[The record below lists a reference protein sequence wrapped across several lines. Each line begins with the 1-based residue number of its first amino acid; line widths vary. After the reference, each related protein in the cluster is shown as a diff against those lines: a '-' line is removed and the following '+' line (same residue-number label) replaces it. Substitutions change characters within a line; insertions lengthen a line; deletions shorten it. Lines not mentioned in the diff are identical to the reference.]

1 MAKKKKSR
9 PVKKKVAKKSRPAA
23 SRRKSKSQ
31 PMQPRKKTTAK
42 GLISKAKNLL
52 DDELGD
58 LYIKHFHAKKKTGK
72 TGKKALA
79 KKIREKKSEINRLK

>member
-9 PVKKKVAKKSRPAA
+9 PAKKRVAKKSKPAA
-23 SRRKSKSQ
+23 SRRKKNL

-42 GLISKAKNLL
+42 GFISKAKNLL

-72 TGKKALA
+72 AGKKALA
-79 KKIREKKSEINRLK
+79 KKIREKKSEIRRLQ